1 MNYRLGSIVLLLI
14 PASLGFGQI
23 IGLPGQYP
31 PGGIP
36 GQYPPGQYPPGQYP
50 PGQQPYPGSGGIGGI
65 RLPGIGGR
73 RSNANKLPTQ
83 SFTGT
88 LHDMSSTDLTI
99 ETSDKRTIT
108 MGLAKSTKYLKQNS
122 ASSSSTSSARPS
134 DFDPGD
140 QVSIDASQDDQSMYH
155 AVNVTLINKGS
166 PDDRAAASGPADASP
181 ITSTSSGDDGDRPK
195 LRRANSD
202 TADQSSPPQ
211 TAQRTAAPNAS
222 APNTSR
228 VSDDSSNTEVA
239 AAPPIDNSPPPP
251 PAPRDA
257 DDPGPPQL
265 RRGARPRAASASTS
279 SSASSQDSA
288 PVVVAQNRPSIQAQE
303 VNGVTQR
310 PDAPRVAEPGA
321 NQAPISAGGMMIR
334 PSGDPIIDKA
344 REEAFSFSE
353 TLPNYVVKQFTTRF
367 ETSTAKGRQ
376 TSWQALD
383 NVSADVVYENG
394 KESYKNVLVNGK
406 TPKQAVEKTGSWSTG
421 EFASVMQ
428 DVLQPATDA
437 DFHNKRSTTLVN
449 RAAWHYDFTV
459 EQPNSHWHIYAASE
473 SYQPEYTGSIW
484 IDKENSRVLRLELS
498 ARNMPKG
505 FPLDTVESAVDYD
518 YVLIADGKYL
528 LPVHSESLSCERGT
542 AICSRNVIDFRN
554 YRKFGAETEITFGAP
569 DKDK

>member
-1 MNYRLGSIVLLLI
+1 MNYRLGSIVFLLI

-31 PGGIP
+31 PGGM
-36 GQYPPGQYPPGQYP
+36 PGQYPPGQYP
-50 PGQQPYPGSGGIGGI
+50 PGQQPYPGSGGGIGGI
-65 RLPGIGGR
+65 RIPGIGGR
-73 RSNANKLPTQ
+73 RTNNANKLPTQ

-108 MGLAKSTKYLKQNS
+108 MGLAKSTKYLKQTS
-122 ASSSSTSSARPS
+122 ASSSSTSSAKPS

-140 QVSIDASQDDQSMYH
+140 QVSIDASQDDQSMYR
-155 AVNVTLINKGS
+155 AVNVTLVRKGTA
-166 PDDRAAASGPADASP
+166 DERAAASQPADASP
-181 ITSTSSGDDGDRPK
+181 ITSTSSGDDDDRPK

-202 TADQSSPPQ
+202 SDQSPAPQ
-211 TAQRTAAPNAS
+211 TAQRSS

-228 VSDDSSNTEVA
+228 DSGDSSNVEVA

-251 PAPRDA
+251 PAPRDP

-265 RRGARPRAASASTS
+265 KRGARPRTASA
-279 SSASSQDSA
+279 SQDSA

-310 PDAPRVAEPGA
+310 PDAPRLAEPGA
-321 NQAPISAGGMMIR
+321 QQAPISAGGMMIR

-459 EQPNSHWHIYAASE
+459 EQPNSHWHVNAASE

-528 LPVHSESLSCERGT
+528 LPVHSEALSCERGT